1 MIGLRASS
9 RLGLRA
15 SCRLRANAES
25 QSRRRRPP
33 PPLAASSSSEP
44 LLQSS
49 TWLAE
54 MPQLEEGGQS
64 GRIRRRNKR
73 EGMGVAKEDEPPVA
87 VDENVHREKRVLHTQ
102 SPTKKFAQP
111 PVLPPDAT
119 QEHID
124 QP

>member
-1 MIGLRASS
+1 
-9 RLGLRA
+9 
-15 SCRLRANAES
+15 
-25 QSRRRRPP
+25 
-33 PPLAASSSSEP
+33 
-44 LLQSS
+44 
-49 TWLAE
+49 
-54 MPQLEEGGQS
+54 
-64 GRIRRRNKR
+64 
-73 EGMGVAKEDEPPVA
+73 MGVAKEDEPPVA